1 MFKNYVW
8 DWGMFLEP
16 VSTGEPTNYLGWL
29 LDGFYNT
36 VILSV
41 LAIAIALVIGSVMG
55 VLRTMPNRALSALGA
70 VYVSVFRN
78 VPLIV
83 QLFIWYFVVPE
94 ILPSGLGNWFKQL
107 SSFTQMMGS
116 AVLCLALYTGARFC
130 EQIRSGI
137 NTLPIG
143 QRSAALALGLTLPQ
157 AYRYVILPV
166 AFRVI
171 IPPLTSDFTGVF
183 KNSAVASTIGLL
195 ELSAQSQQLVDYTA
209 HAYESFI
216 AATAIY
222 IVINWIVMASMR
234 WVEASTRL
242 PGFIGGKS

>member
-41 LAIAIALVIGSVMG
+41 LAIALALVIGSVMG
-55 VLRTMPNRALSALGA
+55 VLRTMPNRALSSLGA

-94 ILPSGLGNWFKQL
+94 ILPSGLGDWFKQL

-116 AVLCLALYTGARFC
+116 AVVCLALYTGARFC